1 MPTTPEAIAA
11 DITEAATAGFR
22 GRLIARGQARAII
35 WRDGVLPA
43 DAPPFSAQLSY
54 DLHSYGYALLGLGL
68 RLRELGGDPAQA
80 RTAFEQAATAL
91 EAVMAKGN
99 RQEVDRDFHFVMA
112 AASYHLAHLS
122 ARAYS
127 LLAIVE
133 ADENFS
139 PVERALALLMRRNF
153 NALRAAVFD
162 FRVSG
167 AGSDAQIT
175 GAIQAHLDQAEAV
188 DGQTLDGNEFLFESL
203 DTALIDAFFSAMSI
217 FLLALE
223 RGERPLL

>member
-22 GRLIARGQARAII
+22 GSLIARGQARAII
-35 WRDGVLPA
+35 WRDGALPP
-43 DAPPFSAQLSY
+43 DAPAFAPQLSY

-91 EAVMAKGN
+91 ESVIAKGN
-99 RQEVDRDFHFVMA
+99 HQEVDRDFHFVMA
-112 AASYHLAHLS
+112 AASYHLAHFS
-122 ARAYS
+122 ARVFS

-139 PVERALALLMRRNF
+139 TIERWGSRPGLPSLINF
-153 NALRAAVFD
+153 
-162 FRVSG
+162 
-167 AGSDAQIT
+167 
-175 GAIQAHLDQAEAV
+175 
-188 DGQTLDGNEFLFESL
+188 
-203 DTALIDAFFSAMSI
+203 
-217 FLLALE
+217 
-223 RGERPLL
+223 

>member
-11 DITEAATAGFR
+11 DIAEAATAGFR

-35 WRDGVLPA
+35 WRDGALPPG
-43 DAPPFSAQLSY
+43 APAFAPQLSY

-68 RLRELGGDPAQA
+68 RLRELGGDAAQA

-91 EAVMAKGN
+91 EAVIAKGN
-99 RQEVDRDFHFVMA
+99 RQEVDRDFHFIMA

-133 ADENFS
+133 ADENFA
-139 PVERALALLMRRNF
+139 PPERVLALLMRACSTIGYPAKAAMPESPPTSRPTRSGRGCSR
-153 NALRAAVFD
+153 AGRWQQRVPLR
-162 FRVSG
+162 RPRYG
-167 AGSDAQIT
+167 ADRRLHGGHVPVPSCA
-175 GAIQAHLDQAEAV
+175 
-188 DGQTLDGNEFLFESL
+188 
-203 DTALIDAFFSAMSI
+203 
-217 FLLALE
+217 
-223 RGERPLL
+223 